1 MSTRQNANQHPSGES
16 GLRPGFRSRVLLVDD
31 HPLMREALRE
41 SIDRQNDLVTCG
53 EASDA
58 ASAMG
63 ALESSHP
70 NLVLLDL
77 TLGEDSGLD
86 LLKRMLVADSSVR
99 VLVLSMHDDTLYA
112 ERAIRAGAKGY
123 INKRESSATIVSAIR
138 TILKGDIY
146 VNSKVMGRV
155 LHRLTGRKAE
165 TAGVVEEQ
173 LSDREMETFELI
185 GAGMGSREI
194 AQRLHVSVKTVEA
207 YRERIK
213 AKLGLSSSPELARR
227 AVEWVLRGR

>member
-1 MSTRQNANQHPSGES
+1 MSIRKNVSPHSPEES
-16 GLRPGFRSRVLLVDD
+16 GLLRASRNRILLVDD

-58 ASAMG
+58 ASAMI

-70 NLVLLDL
+70 NLVMLDL
-77 TLGEDSGLD
+77 TLGEDSGLE
-86 LLKRMLVADSSVR
+86 LLKQMLVADSSVR
-99 VLVLSMHDDTLYA
+99 VLVLSMHDETLYA

-123 INKRESSATIVSAIR
+123 VNKRESSATIIAAIR
-138 TILKGDIY
+138 AVLKGEIY
-146 VNSKVMGRV
+146 LNSKVIGRV

-165 TAGVVEEQ
+165 TTGVAEEQ

-185 GAGMGSREI
+185 GAGMGSRDI
-194 AQRLHVSVKTVEA
+194 ALRLHVSVKTVEA

-213 AKLGLSSSPELARR
+213 AKLGLGSSPELARR